1 MYWLLVTLG
10 TGSREDDL
18 TEMLKGL
25 GGRGAPGPGAWP
37 EPRLRDRRALNQV
50 GFTSVAEGTVYPILM
65 RLEKKRL
72 VEVTKVR
79 SELGP
84 PRKVYSLN
92 PDGRAAL
99 DSFWHRWGFVT
110 TALNSIKENES

>member
-1 MYWLLVTLG
+1 M
-10 TGSREDDL
+10 DDL

-25 GGRGAPGPGAWP
+25 LEGAVLQVLARGPNHGY
-37 EPRLRDRRALNQV
+37 EIVRALNQV

-79 SELGP
+79 S
-84 PRKVYSLN
+84 
-92 PDGRAAL
+92 AL

>member
-1 MYWLLVTLG
+1 M
-10 TGSREDDL
+10 DDL

-25 GGRGAPGPGAWP
+25 LEGAVLQVLARGPNHGY
-37 EPRLRDRRALNQV
+37 EIVRALNQV

-65 RLEKKRL
+65 RLEKKHL

-92 PDGRAAL
+92 ADGRAAL
-99 DSFWHRWGFVT
+99 DSFWLRWDFVAT
-110 TALNSIKENES
+110 RLNSIKENES

>member
-1 MYWLLVTLG
+1 M
-10 TGSREDDL
+10 DDL

-25 GGRGAPGPGAWP
+25 LEGAVLQVLARGPNHGY
-37 EPRLRDRRALNQV
+37 EIVRALNQV

-92 PDGRAAL
+92 ADGRAAP